1 MHESNE
7 NGHVTLFGRFGGA
20 AERRKRN
27 AQKQLSLVGLLA
39 AVGVGG
45 RVLCFPCI
53 LGSSTSLP
61 ARVS

>member
-7 NGHVTLFGRFGGA
+7 NGHVTLFRRFGGA

-39 AVGVGG
+39 AVGLVVVFHVS
-45 RVLCFPCI
+45 RVYYVLVPLCP
-53 LGSSTSLP
+53 P
-61 ARVS
+61 V